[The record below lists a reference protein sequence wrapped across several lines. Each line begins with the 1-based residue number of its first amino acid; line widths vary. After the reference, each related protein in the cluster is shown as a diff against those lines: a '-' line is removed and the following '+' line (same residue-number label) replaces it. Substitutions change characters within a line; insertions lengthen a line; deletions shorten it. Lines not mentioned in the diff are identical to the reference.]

1 MKRRTIWIIIACVVI
16 VAAGVLGFVFTRQN
30 SKDTEPHPIE
40 FTFGFDEFTFMKH
53 TLSEGDRMSA
63 IMIENNIGMANSVN
77 DTRDYFVYYADNMKA
92 QVLMCPYE
100 IDGDRNYRASVYI
113 VSKESEND
121 RRVYMSIDQAQPEY
135 DTYYKGPIRIGD
147 SLEQVYEYLHI
158 DEIKKYGELEE
169 KNNRKYYTCD
179 SNLGVITFHEE
190 PFTGL
195 QELEKYETPEEY
207 LKTGNTINYIIN
219 FDTYDLMVKVD
230 ESLAVSHIGLI
241 YDPDRAATSSDLADM
256 GF

>member
-1 MKRRTIWIIIACVVI
+1 MKHRKIWIIIAGVVLI
-16 VAAGVLGFVFTRQN
+16 VAGVLGVVFVRQNWN
-30 SKDTEPHPIE
+30 SKDTGPHSIE

-63 IMIENNIGMANSVN
+63 IMMENNIGMANSVN

-121 RRVYMSIDQAQPEY
+121 RRIHMSIDKSQPEY
-135 DTYYKGPIRIGD
+135 DTYYKGPIQIGD

-158 DEIKKYGELEE
+158 DEIKKYGD
-169 KNNRKYYTCD
+169 RK
-179 SNLGVITFHEE
+179 SV
-190 PFTGL
+190 
-195 QELEKYETPEEY
+195 
-207 LKTGNTINYIIN
+207 
-219 FDTYDLMVKVD
+219 V
-230 ESLAVSHIGLI
+230 
-241 YDPDRAATSSDLADM
+241 
-256 GF
+256 